1 MKNLNRILFSL
12 IASVVDENAK
22 CKMQNAELDAKT
34 ISSVYAHAKRHDL
47 CHLLAGAVRE
57 NAKCRMQ
64 NAELDEALTPGELR
78 ESGERAVETGG
89 LDVPQKASHSGRGV
103 GTATVGTDGPQKAS
117 HFGRG
122 VGTADGEGTPDLM
135 QTLERAEL
143 TAVWRVRNIEN
154 EQGRVRKCLEEAGI
168 PFILLKG
175 AVMRSYYPAA
185 WMRTSS
191 DIDVL
196 VPKGELAR
204 AIAVIEENLGYEI
217 STTEP
222 HDASL
227 YSKSRVHLDMHTL
240 FEGDKEDESLLTAAW
255 RDASE
260 AGGAEKFLT
269 PEHFYFYHVAH
280 MAEHVRNGGCGIR
293 PFIDLYLLNAKLDLD
308 RARVEAL
315 LTEYGLGRFEAM
327 AVQLSESWMRGTES
341 EALES
346 FEEYILAGGVYGT
359 IAQTVA
365 AKRRDGQGKLGYLMH
380 RIFMPYS
387 ELKERHPRLDGRPWL
402 TPFFEIWRWCGLAVP
417 SRFKRSRKEL
427 KNASFVDSD
436 KVTAV
441 KELFD
446 TLGL

>member
-12 IASVVDENAK
+12 IASVVDPVGDGAFDVPKTEGIP
-22 CKMQNAELDAKT
+22 LDSKT
-34 ISSVYAHAKRHDL
+34 LSAVYTHAKRHDL

-78 ESGERAVETGG
+78 ESGERAVGDG
-89 LDVPQKASHSGRGV
+89 AS
-103 GTATVGTDGPQKAS
+103 QAS
-117 HFGRG
+117 NSERG
-122 VGTADGEGTPDLM
+122 VGTADGEGAPDLIE
-135 QTLERAEL
+135 TLERAEL

-154 EQGRVRKCLEEAGI
+154 EQGRVRRCLEEAGI

-175 AVMRSYYPAA
+175 AVMRSYYPEA

-196 VPKGELAR
+196 VPGDDMPR
-204 AIAVIEENLGYEI
+204 AIAVIEEKLGYEL

-227 YSKSRVHLDMHTL
+227 YAKSGVHLDMHTL
-240 FEGDKEDESLLTAAW
+240 FEGDREDEALLNAAW
-255 RDASE
+255 RDSSDK
-260 AGGAEKFLT
+260 GGVERFLT

-293 PFIDLYLLNAKLDLD
+293 PFIDLYLLNAKLDID

-315 LTEYGLGRFEAM
+315 LIEYGLDKFEAM

-346 FEEYILAGGVYGT
+346 FEEYILTGGVYGT

-365 AKRRDGQGKLGYLMH
+365 AKRRDGRSKLGYLMR

-402 TPFFEIWRWCGLAVP
+402 TPFFEVWRWCGLAVP
-417 SRFKRSRKEL
+417 SRLKRSRKEL
-427 KNASFVDSD
+427 KGASLVDSD
-436 KVTAV
+436 KVAAI
-441 KELFD
+441 KELFES
-446 TLGL
+446 LGL

>member
-1 MKNLNRILFSL
+1 MKKFNRILFSL
-12 IASVVDENAK
+12 IAQVVDPVGDGAFDVPKTESIP
-22 CKMQNAELDAKT
+22 LDEKT
-34 ISSVYAHAKRHDL
+34 LSSVYAHAKRHDL
-47 CHLLAGAVRE
+47 CHLLASAVRE
-57 NAKCRMQ
+57 NAECKMQ
-64 NAELDEALTPGELR
+64 NAELNEALTPGELR

-89 LDVPQKASHSGRGV
+89 LDVPRKASHSGRGV
-103 GTATVGTDGPQKAS
+103 GTATVGTGVHDGPQ
-117 HFGRG
+117 H
-122 VGTADGEGTPDLM
+122 PDLM

-240 FEGDKEDESLLTAAW
+240 FEGDREDESLLNAAW
-255 RDASE
+255 RDSRDD
-260 AGGAEKFLT
+260 GGCEHFLT

-315 LTEYGLGRFEAM
+315 LAEYSLGRFEAM

-341 EALES
+341 EALLP
-346 FEEYILAGGVYGT
+346 FEDYILAGGVYGI

-402 TPFFEIWRWCGLAVP
+402 TPFFEVWRWCGLAVP

-427 KNASFVDSD
+427 KNASCVESD
-436 KVTAV
+436 KVLAV

>member
-12 IASVVDENAK
+12 IAPVVDENAK
-22 CKMQNAELDAKT
+22 CKMQNAEFDEKT
-34 ISSVYAHAKRHDL
+34 LSSVYAHAKRHDL
-47 CHLLAGAVRE
+47 CHLLASAVRE
-57 NAKCRMQ
+57 NAEYKMQ
-64 NAELDEALTPGELR
+64 NAELNEALTPGELC
-78 ESGERAVETGG
+78 ESGERA
-89 LDVPQKASHSGRGV
+89 
-103 GTATVGTDGPQKAS
+103 VGTDGPQKAS
-117 HFGRG
+117 HSGKG
-122 VGTADGEGTPDLM
+122 VGTATVGTGVHDGPQHPDLM
-135 QTLERAEL
+135 QALERAEL

-154 EQGRVRKCLEEAGI
+154 EQGCVRKCLEEAGI

-196 VPKGELAR
+196 VPKGEFAR
-204 AIAVIEENLGYEI
+204 AIAVIEKNLGYEI

-227 YSKSRVHLDMHTL
+227 YAKSGVHLDMHTL
-240 FEGDKEDESLLTAAW
+240 FEGDREDEALLNAAW
-255 RDASE
+255 RDSRDD
-260 AGGAEKFLT
+260 GGCEHFLT

-293 PFIDLYLLNAKLDLD
+293 PFIDLYLLNAKLDFD

-315 LTEYGLGRFEAM
+315 LTEYGLDKFEAM

-346 FEEYILAGGVYGT
+346 FEEYILTGGVYGT

-417 SRFKRSRKEL
+417 SRLKRSREEL
-427 KNASFVDSD
+427 KSVSCVDSD
-436 KVTAV
+436 KVAEI
-441 KELFD
+441 KELFG

>member
-12 IASVVDENAK
+12 IAPVVDENAK
-22 CKMQNAELDAKT
+22 CKMQNAEFDEKT
-34 ISSVYAHAKRHDL
+34 LSSVYAHAKRHDL
-47 CHLLAGAVRE
+47 CHLLASAVRE
-57 NAKCRMQ
+57 NAKCKMQ

-78 ESGERAVETGG
+78 ESGERAVGDG
-89 LDVPQKASHSGRGV
+89 ISQASHSGRGV
-103 GTATVGTDGPQKAS
+103 GTATVGDGALDVPQ
-117 HFGRG
+117 H
-122 VGTADGEGTPDLM
+122 PDLIE
-135 QTLERAEL
+135 TLERAEL

-154 EQGRVRKCLEEAGI
+154 EQGRVRKCLEEADI

-240 FEGDKEDESLLTAAW
+240 FEGDREDEALLNAAW
-255 RDASE
+255 RDSRDD
-260 AGGAEKFLT
+260 GGCEHFLT

-315 LTEYGLGRFEAM
+315 LTEYGLDRFEAM

-402 TPFFEIWRWCGLAVP
+402 TPFFEVWRWCGLAVP

-446 TLGL
+446 TLEL

>member
-12 IASVVDENAK
+12 IAPVVDENAK
-22 CKMQNAELDAKT
+22 CKMQNAEFDEKT
-34 ISSVYAHAKRHDL
+34 LSSVYAHAKRHDL
-47 CHLLAGAVRE
+47 CHLLASAVRG
-57 NAKCRMQ
+57 NAECKMQ

-78 ESGERAVETGG
+78 ESGERAVGADTH
-89 LDVPQKASHSGRGV
+89 DAQK
-103 GTATVGTDGPQKAS
+103 KAS

-122 VGTADGEGTPDLM
+122 VGTATVGTGALDVPQQPDLIE
-135 QTLERAEL
+135 TLERAEL

-154 EQGRVRKCLEEAGI
+154 EQGRVRSCLEEAGI

-196 VPKGELAR
+196 VPGDDMPR
-204 AIAVIEENLGYEI
+204 AIAVIEEKLGYEI

-227 YSKSRVHLDMHTL
+227 YAKSGVHLDMHTL
-240 FEGDKEDESLLTAAW
+240 FEGDREDEALLNAAW
-255 RDASE
+255 RDSRDD
-260 AGGAEKFLT
+260 GGCEHFLT

-341 EALES
+341 EALDS

-365 AKRRDGQGKLGYLMH
+365 AKRRDGRSKLGYLMH

-402 TPFFEIWRWCGLAVP
+402 TPFFEVWRWCGLAVP

>member
-12 IASVVDENAK
+12 IASVVDPVGDGAFDVPKTEGIP
-22 CKMQNAELDAKT
+22 LDSKT
-34 ISSVYAHAKRHDL
+34 LKAVYAHAKRHDL
-47 CHLLAGAVRE
+47 GHLLAVAVRDLGGR
-57 NAKCRMQ
+57 AQDVRCGS
-64 NAELDEALTPGELR
+64 ELSSE
-78 ESGERAVETGG
+78 
-89 LDVPQKASHSGRGV
+89 
-103 GTATVGTDGPQKAS
+103 
-117 HFGRG
+117 
-122 VGTADGEGTPDLM
+122 
-135 QTLERAEL
+135 LERAEL

-196 VPKGELAR
+196 VPRGDMPR
-204 AIAVIEENLGYEI
+204 AIAVIEEKLGYEL

-227 YSKSRVHLDMHTL
+227 YAKSGVHLDMHTL
-240 FEGDKEDESLLTAAW
+240 FEGDRDDEALLNAAW
-255 RDASE
+255 RDSSDK
-260 AGGAEKFLT
+260 GGVERFLT

-293 PFIDLYLLNAKLDLD
+293 PFIDLYLLNAKLHYD

-315 LTEYGLGRFEAM
+315 LTEYGLDKFEAM

-341 EALES
+341 EALLP
-346 FEEYILAGGVYGT
+346 FEDYILTGGVYGT
-359 IAQTVA
+359 IEQTVA
-365 AKRRDGQGKLGYLMH
+365 AKRRDGRGKLGYLMH

-402 TPFFEIWRWCGLAVP
+402 TPFFEVWRWCGLAVP
-417 SRFKRSRKEL
+417 SRLKRSRKEL
-427 KNASFVDSD
+427 RGASAVDSG
-436 KVTAV
+436 KVMAV

>member
-1 MKNLNRILFSL
+1 MKKLNRILFSL
-12 IASVVDENAK
+12 IAQVVDENAK

-34 ISSVYAHAKRHDL
+34 LSSVYAHAKRHDL
-47 CHLLAGAVRE
+47 CHLLASAVRE
-57 NAKCRMQ
+57 NAECKMQ

-78 ESGERAVETGG
+78 ESGERAVGTDG
-89 LDVPQKASHSGRGV
+89 LDDPQKASHSGRGV
-103 GTATVGTDGPQKAS
+103 GTATVGTGVPDGPQ
-117 HFGRG
+117 H
-122 VGTADGEGTPDLM
+122 PDLM
-135 QTLERAEL
+135 QALERAEL

-154 EQGRVRKCLEEAGI
+154 EQGRVRRCLEEAGI

-175 AVMRSYYPAA
+175 AVMRSYYPAS

-196 VPKGELAR
+196 VPGGDMPR
-204 AIAVIEENLGYEI
+204 AIAVIEEKLGYEL

-240 FEGDKEDESLLTAAW
+240 FEGDREDEALLNAAW
-255 RDASE
+255 RDSRDE
-260 AGGAEKFLT
+260 GGYEHFLT

-293 PFIDLYLLNAKLDLD
+293 PFIDLYLLNAKLDFD

-341 EALES
+341 EALDS

-427 KNASFVDSD
+427 KNASCVDSD